1 MANVFIDILAEFT
14 GKKAFKEA
22 ETSTD
27 KLTKSVKKLGGALGL
42 AFGTQ
47 QIVNYGKRAV
57 KAFADSELEA
67 TRLRVAVTNLGL
79 AFAAPE
85 IDRYIDK
92 VELATGVNRDQLQP
106 ALLTLLQTTGSLTKS
121 QELLNLALDVSAATG
136 VDASSVAEKLSQ
148 AYLGNTKGLK
158 SLNLGLTTAELN
170 SADFETIQKRIAALF
185 AGQAQAAADSY
196 TGQINKLAIASE
208 QASEIIGGGL
218 VDSLLILSGNTD
230 VSALADDMLTAA
242 YNAAEFTRSVTE
254 LATAINAPIKGLA
267 DIVARFVKATDPFV
281 DLIIEGD
288 PSGFFNKKP
297 QSGANAPRAAFNG
310 KPFYADAQKNADA
323 LAKAES
329 DAKKRAAELLAIK
342 KKQQAAE
349 AKTLRDKKLALL
361 IDKANIAL
369 GKSSEVF
376 DLDKIQIAAALT
388 NQAEQL
394 GKATTSSQL
403 LQITND
409 TARLNVK
416 RSILALEDA
425 IASKDEAAIIAATN
439 KLNADN
445 KILGSLI
452 LQDLKMK
459 DIKTILES
467 LNPKDLINLG
477 NLDAAIAK
485 MIELNKLQGSKTG
498 TTPTAAEKAA
508 AAAAVAGA
516 TDGAPVY
523 TIPKGTKDFTTA
535 NPDIFNLI
543 NGVIRFTSDSVSQQF
558 VDAVNDVTD
567 LPSAVR
573 GANYQARAEQEYAAF
588 LSQITMSG
596 IAGQSLTSGMAQGLP
611 LSNALS
617 GSRYA
622 AQAAASYGAGA
633 TIVVNT
639 GVGDPNAIA
648 EAIDNVLRE
657 ARDRGTLTV
666 G

>member
-1 MANVFIDILAEFT
+1 VPDINIGSKLDAK
-14 GKKAFKEA
+14 GFKQA
-22 ETSTD
+22 ETALG
-27 KLTKSVKKLGGALGL
+27 KLSGSAKKLAGSLGL
-42 AFGTQ
+42 AFGAAQ
-47 QIVNYGKRAV
+47 VVAFGKKSV

-92 VELATGVNRDQLQP
+92 IELATGVNRDQLQP

-136 VDASSVAEKLSQ
+136 ADASSVAEKLSQ

-170 SADFETIQKRIAALF
+170 SADFETIQKRITALF
-185 AGQAQAAADSY
+185 GGQGEAAANSY

-242 YNAAEFTRSVTE
+242 YNTAEFTKSVVG
-254 LATAINAPIKGLA
+254 LAAAINAPIRGLT
-267 DIVARFVKATDPFV
+267 DIVTKFIIATDPFV

-342 KKQQAAE
+342 RKQQALE
-349 AKTLRDKKLALL
+349 AKSLKDKRIAAA

-369 GKSSEVF
+369 NKGSEIF
-376 DLDKIQIAAALT
+376 DLDKIQVAAALT

-394 GKATTSSQL
+394 GKATSATQQL
-403 LQITND
+403 AIVND
-409 TARLNVK
+409 IARLNVK
-416 RSILALEDA
+416 RSINELEDA
-425 IASKDEAAIIAATN
+425 IAAKDEKAIIAATN

-452 LQDLKMK
+452 NQDIKMQ

-467 LNPKDLINLG
+467 LKPKDLINLG

-485 MIELNKLQGSKTG
+485 MIELNNLQGKKTG
-498 TTPTAAEKAA
+498 TTPTPTAA
-508 AAAAVAGA
+508 AAAAAA
-516 TDGAPVY
+516 AANEPSVY
-523 TIPKGTKDFTTA
+523 TIPKNTKDFTLN
-535 NPDIFNLI
+535 NPNILKLFKDGIELGSTDTVAESFSKAI
-543 NGVIRFTSDSVSQQF
+543 NAGAT
-558 VDAVNDVTD
+558 
-567 LPSAVR
+567 LPSAIS
-573 GANYQARAEQEYAAF
+573 GARYQARAEQEYAMF
-588 LSQITMSG
+588 LSQINLGG

-622 AQAAASYGAGA
+622 AQGAAAYGAGA

-657 ARDRGTLTV
+657 ARDRGTLTAL
-666 G
+666 